1 MGKKCRKWIVWCM
14 LFVLGFTMPLSGT
27 KAQAAQTEQGS
38 WFDDTWSSF
47 LGFNTTSS
55 PAPTAGTNATTQ
67 DSPTPYDS
75 IVSANISGYTATSL
89 SLEWISLGN
98 GEGYHIYRKSS
109 YDKAYTLLGTVANKQ
124 GSLLTYK
131 DTSFRRGISFT
142 YRIAAYHTD
151 TTTGSQNDT
160 SYVTLTKKAALPRVS
175 FTSVKR
181 NGTKA
186 KLKWKKVNGISGY
199 EIYRKN
205 NGGSFKRSKTISNP
219 SVLTW
224 TSNKVSKKKATKYK
238 IRAFV
243 IYNGKKVYGNFSEV
257 LQTYSASQNSFA
269 KRIRSLQKKFPDGKY
284 WNHIGKSS
292 YNSSTI
298 TNHPCDHSIGNGL
311 TTCNHYNCPNGIL
324 GYQCYGFAWKMSD
337 LLYGRSAKIKNFTGY
352 AKCKPG
358 DVVRYSGHSVI
369 ITEKHGSYVVVG
381 ECNYGNTC
389 VIKWGRKVSS
399 AELAGAVYSR
409 RYR

>member
-1 MGKKCRKWIVWCM
+1 MGKKCRKWIIWCA
-14 LFVLGFTMPLSGT
+14 LLILGITMPLSVT
-27 KAQAAQTEQGS
+27 TAQAAQTEQGS
-38 WFDDTWSSF
+38 WLNDTWSSL
-47 LGFNTTSS
+47 LGYNYSTTSS
-55 PAPTAGTNATTQ
+55 PAPTAGTNTTQ
-67 DSPTPYDS
+67 ETPYDS

-98 GEGYHIYRKSS
+98 GNGYHIYRKSS
-109 YDKAYTLLGTVANKQ
+109 YDKEYTLLGTVANKQ

-131 DTSFRRGISFT
+131 DTSFQRGIS
-142 YRIAAYHTD
+142 YSYKIAAYRID
-151 TTTGSQNDT
+151 AATGSQSDT
-160 SYVTLTKKAALPRVS
+160 TSVTLTKKVALPRVS

-181 NGTKA
+181 TGTNA

-205 NGGSFKRSKTISNP
+205 SGSSFKKAKTVSNP
-219 SVLTW
+219 SALTW
-224 TSNKVSKKKATKYK
+224 TSKKVSKKKATKYK
-238 IRAFV
+238 VRAFV
-243 IYNGKKVYGNFSEV
+243 IYNGKKVYGNFSDV
-257 LQTYSASQNSFA
+257 LQTYSASQSSFA
-269 KRIRSLQKKFPDGKY
+269 KRIRSLQKKFPNGKY
-284 WNHIGKSS
+284 WNHAGKSS

-298 TNHPCDHSIGNGL
+298 TSRPCDHSIGNGL

-337 LLYGRSAKIKNFTGY
+337 LLYGRSAKIKNFTAY

-369 ITEKHGSYVVVG
+369 ITEKHGGYVVVG

-389 VIKWGRKVSS
+389 LIKWGRKVSS